1 MVIIE
6 DTRQQNGKHD
16 IKHNWFVAHG
26 ISLVRCKLPFG
37 DYAPPPKVSIDT
49 KRSIDEI
56 AENIGNDHV
65 RFKNECK
72 AAQEAGC
79 RLIVLVENDLGITDV
94 SQVHTWENPRS
105 VYSSRCI
112 QGPRLQKAME
122 EEAIEAE
129 KERIRAE
136 KRAANPDG
144 ITENT
149 SKKKLQKKQQLAEE
163 AAKAAALKALKDA
176 EEEIAKNAAIVE
188 AAKLEAEAK
197 AAEEKAKA
205 EMQAAAEL
213 AVALE
218 IDLHTGK
225 NWYEAK

>member
-16 IKHNWFVAHG
+16 IKHNWFVTHG

-122 EEAIEAE
+122 TMHERYGVTFMFCTPEESA
-129 KERIRAE
+129 ERILE
-136 KRAANPDG
+136 LLN
-144 ITENT
+144 E
-149 SKKKLQKKQQLAEE
+149 QQ
-163 AAKAAALKALKDA
+163 
-176 EEEIAKNAAIVE
+176 
-188 AAKLEAEAK
+188 
-197 AAEEKAKA
+197 
-205 EMQAAAEL
+205 
-213 AVALE
+213 
-218 IDLHTGK
+218 TT
-225 NWYEAK
+225 

>member
-16 IKHNWFVAHG
+16 IKHNWFVTHG

-122 EEAIEAE
+122 TMHKRYGVTFMFCTPEESA
-129 KERIRAE
+129 KRILE
-136 KRAANPDG
+136 LLN
-144 ITENT
+144 E
-149 SKKKLQKKQQLAEE
+149 QQ
-163 AAKAAALKALKDA
+163 
-176 EEEIAKNAAIVE
+176 
-188 AAKLEAEAK
+188 
-197 AAEEKAKA
+197 
-205 EMQAAAEL
+205 
-213 AVALE
+213 
-218 IDLHTGK
+218 TT
-225 NWYEAK
+225 

>member
-16 IKHNWFVAHG
+16 IKHNWFVTHG

-56 AENIGNDHV
+56 AENIGNDHI

-94 SQVHTWENPRS
+94 SKVHTWENPRS

-122 EEAIEAE
+122 TMHERYGVTFMFCTPEESA
-129 KERIRAE
+129 ERILE
-136 KRAANPDG
+136 LLH
-144 ITENT
+144 E
-149 SKKKLQKKQQLAEE
+149 QQ
-163 AAKAAALKALKDA
+163 
-176 EEEIAKNAAIVE
+176 
-188 AAKLEAEAK
+188 
-197 AAEEKAKA
+197 
-205 EMQAAAEL
+205 
-213 AVALE
+213 
-218 IDLHTGK
+218 TT
-225 NWYEAK
+225 

>member
-16 IKHNWFVAHG
+16 IKHNWFVTHG

-56 AENIGNDHV
+56 AENIGNDHI

-122 EEAIEAE
+122 TMHERYGVTFMFCTPEESA
-129 KERIRAE
+129 ERILE
-136 KRAANPDG
+136 LLN
-144 ITENT
+144 E
-149 SKKKLQKKQQLAEE
+149 QQ
-163 AAKAAALKALKDA
+163 
-176 EEEIAKNAAIVE
+176 
-188 AAKLEAEAK
+188 
-197 AAEEKAKA
+197 
-205 EMQAAAEL
+205 
-213 AVALE
+213 
-218 IDLHTGK
+218 TT
-225 NWYEAK
+225 